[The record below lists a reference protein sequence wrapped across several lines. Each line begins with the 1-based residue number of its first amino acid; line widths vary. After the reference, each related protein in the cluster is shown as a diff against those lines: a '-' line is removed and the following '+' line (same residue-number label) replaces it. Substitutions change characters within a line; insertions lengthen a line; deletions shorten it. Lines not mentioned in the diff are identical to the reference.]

1 MSKRANR
8 KKRNGVRS
16 HPKPEMITIEK
27 TQYEEMLTRA
37 SLAYQKGVVNTESE
51 IGVGL
56 MCLVARWVQVG
67 EKDAAV
73 KEAIK
78 CFNSRTYAD
87 VDGLVIILRALA
99 QEYSQLPKEQMW
111 IKEVE
116 EEKQEEKSD
125 ESEG

>member
-1 MSKRANR
+1 MAKRANR
-8 KKRNGVRS
+8 KKRDGVRS
-16 HPKPEMITIEK
+16 HKKPEWITIEK
-27 TQYEEMLTRA
+27 EKYDDMMTRA

-87 VDGLVIILRALA
+87 VDGLVIVLRALA
-99 QEYSQLPKEQMW
+99 EEYSQLPKEQMW

-116 EEKQEEKSD
+116 EEEKSD